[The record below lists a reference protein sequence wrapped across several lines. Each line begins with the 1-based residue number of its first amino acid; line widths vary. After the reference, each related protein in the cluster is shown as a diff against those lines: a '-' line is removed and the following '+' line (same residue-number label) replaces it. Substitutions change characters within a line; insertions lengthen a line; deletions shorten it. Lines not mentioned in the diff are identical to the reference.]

1 MLVGTVDAPL
11 PGQMLA
17 WGLTGLIGSVLV
29 RVPARPAWLVSWPLA
44 VLCGPVL
51 GVMLNLIGWPTDEA
65 GTVGQD
71 GSDAFVT
78 GLSSTQTIQRLVRYS
93 VRTSMG
99 IDLTRG
105 VCTLLGVII
114 IGLPTIRALRT
125 AWGSPDRR
133 TDEAPATRST
143 PISSEALERREQART
158 RTKAWFTD
166 QEDTA

>member
-1 MLVGTVDAPL
+1 M
-11 PGQMLA
+11 
-17 WGLTGLIGSVLV
+17 
-29 RVPARPAWLVSWPLA
+29 
-44 VLCGPVL
+44 
-51 GVMLNLIGWPTDEA
+51 
-65 GTVGQD
+65 
-71 GSDAFVT
+71 T